1 METGGSEAQPASGWS
16 GTQIA
21 WITVLGVTAFISLVG
36 FAFKTLCCC
45 LESRE
50 MAPRVDSAV
59 AELGLQEPRAALLK
73 EKPNRRDIS
82 ISANTLRGPEASSAT
97 APAVQP
103 RPFAVQPRPFV
114 VQPSPSV
121 VGRDDENDSSDSDG
135 SVGSPRGTRVV
146 QPRRAVPATQVQPSE
161 IKPIILLRR
170 SQIYDGNLG
179 AAVVDQDFEISLDGS
194 VPQAIKKEEP
204 PMDRRTQNP
213 SPARDTRLQINRY
226 WTEDTA
232 KSAPEKPPSQ
242 G

>member
-1 METGGSEAQPASGWS
+1 METGSSEAQPASGWS

-21 WITVLGVTAFISLVG
+21 LITVLAVVACASVLG
-36 FAFKTLCCC
+36 FVVKILGCW

-50 MAPRVDSAV
+50 MTRRVDSAV
-59 AELGLQEPRAALLK
+59 AELGLQKPRAALLQ
-73 EKPNRRDIS
+73 EKPNRRNIS
-82 ISANTLRGPEASSAT
+82 ISANTLRGSEAYSAT
-97 APAVQP
+97 VPAVQP
-103 RPFAVQPRPFV
+103 LPFV

-121 VGRDDENDSSDSDG
+121 VQPSPSVGGRDDESDSSDSDG
-135 SVGSPRGTRVV
+135 SVESPRGTSVV

-179 AAVVDQDFEISLDGS
+179 TAVVDQDFEISLDGS
-194 VPQAIKKEEP
+194 LPQAIDKKES
-204 PMDRRTQNP
+204 PMARRTQNP
-213 SPARDTRLQINRY
+213 SPARDSRLQINRY